1 MIREAIFIEET
12 SIVQKVDRI
21 FVRILDYTI
30 LIYRLSRTSRI
41 TFHYLITL
49 MVQLFNNIIRS
60 CTSICIVYKQFY
72 EIFLTATPKRRKIW
86 NVAPDT
92 SRDVNSRPVA
102 ARVASR
108 SLVHSGIHSE
118 RAINRRQE
126 RRDMRTN
133 WISRAPFR
141 ESPNFTALDNRPLGK
156 EKFTGRRRCSMHSE
170 WKLPCTQQI
179 RQTRRMLKASE
190 VV

>member
-21 FVRILDYTI
+21 FVRSLDYTI
-30 LIYRLSRTSRI
+30 SIYCLSRTSRI
-41 TFHYLITL
+41 TSYYLITL
-49 MVQLFNNIIRS
+49 MLQLFNDIIRS
-60 CTSICIVYKQFY
+60 CTSICIIYKQLY
-72 EIFLTATPKRRKIW
+72 EIFLAATPKRSKMW

-92 SRDVNSRPVA
+92 SRDVNSGPVA

-126 RRDMRTN
+126 WRDMRTN

-141 ESPNFTALDNRPLGK
+141 ESPNFTALKRTSSSRKRRIYRKKTLLDAFRVKIAVRTADTPN
-156 EKFTGRRRCSMHSE
+156 EKNAEG
-170 WKLPCTQQI
+170 
-179 RQTRRMLKASE
+179 
-190 VV
+190 V

>member
-21 FVRILDYTI
+21 FVKSLDYTI
-30 LIYRLSRTSRI
+30 SIYRLGRTSRI
-41 TFHYLITL
+41 TCHYLITL
-49 MVQLFNNIIRS
+49 RIQLFNNIRS
-60 CTSICIVYKQFY
+60 CTTICIIYKQFY
-72 EIFLTATPKRRKIW
+72 EIFLIATPKRSKMW

-92 SRDVNSRPVA
+92 SRDVNSGPVA

-156 EKFTGRRRCSMHSE
+156 EEFTGRRRCSMHSE
-170 WKLPCTQQI
+170 WKLPCAQQI

>member
-12 SIVQKVDRI
+12 SIVQKVDRT
-21 FVRILDYTI
+21 FVKSLDYTI
-30 LIYRLSRTSRI
+30 SIYRLSRTSRI
-41 TFHYLITL
+41 TSHYLITL

-60 CTSICIVYKQFY
+60 CTSICIIYIQFC
-72 EIFLTATPKRRKIW
+72 EIFLTATPKRSKMW
-86 NVAPDT
+86 NVAPDA
-92 SRDVNSRPVA
+92 SRDVNSGPVA

-141 ESPNFTALDNRPLGK
+141 ESPNFIALDNRPLGK
-156 EKFTGRRRCSMHSE
+156 EEFTGRRRCSMHSE
-170 WKLPCTQQI
+170 WKLPCAQQI
-179 RQTRRMLKASE
+179 RQTRRMLKVSE